1 MKDIKAISKYNTTVT
16 DEEIENGLMD
26 DSGVIY
32 SPDGKRLLQISLFGR
47 KPKSYTIKD
56 GTEIICDDA
65 FINCKSLESILV
77 PKGNAMLDD
86 DVADKVVEI
95 ENDVL

>member
-1 MKDIKAISKYNTTVT
+1 MKDIKHSATAT
-16 DEEIENGLMD
+16 DEEIENGVMD
-26 DSGVIY
+26 DSGGIY
-32 SPDGKRLLQISLFGR
+32 SPDGKRLLQMLLFGR
-47 KPKSYTIKD
+47 RPESLTSIGNGVFD
-56 GTEIICDDA
+56 G
-65 FINCKSLESILV
+65 CKSLKSILV